1 MRRILLAGMIL
12 ISMFSWAQSQY
23 EISNDGQDK
32 ILKGIINRDLI
43 ANDTSFKW
51 YRQNQAGYKPNE
63 LTVQAFK
70 AKASALQLI
79 VFGGTWCVDTK
90 YILPK
95 LFALTD
101 AAAFSQDRVTLI
113 GVDRNK
119 KTISHLSE
127 ALGIIN
133 VPTIIV
139 MKDGKE
145 IGRVVEYGK
154 TGEWDKELG
163 EIINTGK

>member
-1 MRRILLAGMIL
+1 MKGFLLPVLILMSL
-12 ISMFSWAQSQY
+12 FSTAQAQY
-23 EISNDGQDK
+23 EVTNDGQDK
-32 ILKGIINRDLI
+32 ILKGIINRELI
-43 ANDTSFKW
+43 EADTSFKW
-51 YRQNQAGYKPNE
+51 YKTNHAGYKPNE
-63 LTVQAFK
+63 DAIN
-70 AKASALQLI
+70 ALKTKSGAIELI

-95 LFALTD
+95 LFSLID
-101 AAAFSQDRVTLI
+101 AASFSQDHITLI

-127 ALGIIN
+127 ALGVIY

-145 IGRVVEYGK
+145 LGRVVEYGK
-154 TGEWDKELG
+154 TGVWDKELG
-163 EIINTGK
+163 DIIKSLK

>member
-1 MRRILLAGMIL
+1 MAGL
-12 ISMFSWAQSQY
+12 MFLSLFSVAQTQY
-23 EISNDGQDK
+23 EVSHDGQDK
-32 ILKGIINRDLI
+32 ILKGIITRDII

-51 YRQNQAGYKPNE
+51 YKPNQAGYKPNDE
-63 LTVQAFK
+63 AVK
-70 AKASALQLI
+70 ALRTKSPAIQLI
-79 VFGGTWCVDTK
+79 VFGGTWCGDTK

-101 AAAFSQDRVTLI
+101 AATFSQDRITLI

-119 KTISHLSE
+119 KTISHLTE
-127 ALGIIN
+127 ALGVLN

-145 IGRVVEYGK
+145 LGRVVEYGK
-154 TGEWDKELG
+154 TGAWDKELG
-163 EIINTGK
+163 DIINADK

>member
-1 MRRILLAGMIL
+1 MKKILLGGTLLMGLVSFGQI
-12 ISMFSWAQSQY
+12 QY

-32 ILKGIINRDLI
+32 ILKGIITRELI
-43 ANDTSFKW
+43 SNDTSFKW
-51 YRQNQAGYKPNE
+51 YNQNLSGYKPNE
-63 LTVQAFK
+63 ATANALK
-70 AKASALQLI
+70 SKSADLQLI
-79 VFGGTWCVDTK
+79 VFGGTWCGDTK

-101 AAAFSQDRVTLI
+101 AAAFSQDKITLI

-127 ALGIIN
+127 ALGVVN

-139 MKDGKE
+139 MKNGKE
-145 IGRVVEYGK
+145 LGRVVEYGK
-154 TGEWDKELG
+154 TGVWDKELG
-163 EIINTGK
+163 DIIDGK